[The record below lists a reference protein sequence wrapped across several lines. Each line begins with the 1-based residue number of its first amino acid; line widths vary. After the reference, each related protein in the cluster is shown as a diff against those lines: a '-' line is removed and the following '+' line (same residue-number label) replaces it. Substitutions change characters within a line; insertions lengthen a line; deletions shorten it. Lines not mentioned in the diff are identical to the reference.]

1 MPRTQLFVKGRKD
14 GVMRE
19 VRHIPIDGDTK
30 HTQVM
35 QKAGDKLIPQ
45 PDHFHMLLGH
55 PATALRQ
62 IINKGRIIAVVI
74 PDAAGLPL

>member
-1 MPRTQLFVKGRKD
+1 
-14 GVMRE
+14 
-19 VRHIPIDGDTK
+19 
-30 HTQVM
+30 M